1 MKVMNKTFLLQ
12 KTHDSRKQIASVY
25 CSIVYYLYRSK
36 KY

>member
-12 KTHDSRKQIASVY
+12 KNSGQPQTN
-25 CSIVYYLYRSK
+25 SIGLLQYSLLFISIK